1 MINLLIVEDEALVR
15 TSVQSFMDWESE
27 GFSFIGAAADG
38 QEGLDFLKEHPDTD
52 IILLDIQMP
61 VMDGIS
67 MMKELKRRE
76 LNIPVIILSANSQ
89 FDFVREAFQLGAVD
103 YILKSEMDEEILLK
117 QLKQAGGKIYKSS
130 QIEQK
135 INAAERRLIINA
147 LLEDLLM
154 GKNCE
159 LNIKLIED
167 LGYSFTYPCKMGQF
181 SLEETESN
189 QQTRKII
196 TLRAEELLKR
206 RGGGSFH
213 FLYDNKALFFIAPDE
228 ALPFSLDFSSIIK
241 DAMNLKP
248 DISLSG
254 ICDDETELPE
264 QYSYMQKLDSGQSR
278 IIRKAKAYIRKNY
291 ASPGFSLDEVSCHV
305 EVSRTHLSAQFKKE
319 SGQTFRD
326 YLTQTR
332 IDAAKKLLEET
343 NLKVYEICET
353 VGYPNVEHFSR
364 IFKKLTGTSPNRYHK

>member
-1 MINLLIVEDEALVR
+1 MINILIVEDEALVR
-15 TSVQSFMDWESE
+15 SSVQSFLDWESE
-27 GFSFIGAAADG
+27 GFTFTGAASDG

-67 MMKELKRRE
+67 MMKELNKKGWT
-76 LNIPVIILSANSQ
+76 IPVIILSANSQ
-89 FDFVREAFQLGAVD
+89 FDYVREAFQLGAVD
-103 YILKSEMDEEILLK
+103 YILKSEMDEELLLK
-117 QLKQAGGKIYKSS
+117 QLKQAGQQISKTS
-130 QIEQK
+130 QKEQN
-135 INAAERRLIINA
+135 INPTKRKLIINS
-147 LLEDLLM
+147 LLEDLLI

-167 LGYSFTYPCKMGQF
+167 LGYNFCYPCKMGQF
-181 SLEETESN
+181 SLKETEGDE
-189 QQTRKII
+189 QTRKII
-196 TLRAEELLKR
+196 ALRAEELLKR
-206 RGGGSFH
+206 RGGGNFH
-213 FLYDNKALFFIAPDE
+213 FLYDNRALFFISPDE
-228 ALPFSLDFSSIIK
+228 ALPFSRDFSEILK
-241 DAMNLKP
+241 DAMNLIP

-254 ICDDETELPE
+254 VCDDEMELPE

-278 IIRKAKAYIRKNY
+278 IIRKAKTYIRINY
-291 ASPGFSLDEVSCHV
+291 ASPNLSLDELSNHV

-332 IDAAKKLLEET
+332 IEAAKKLLEET
-343 NLKVYEICET
+343 NLKVYEICEA

-364 IFKKLTGTSPNRYHK
+364 IFKKLTGTSPNRYHN